1 MTMNAQSVLSIV
13 MLGASI
19 WVLLFLLPKAR
30 REHDR
35 FGVLCSLLT
44 ALVGLVGWL
53 FLGIG
58 TR

>member
-1 MTMNAQSVLSIV
+1 MTMNAQFVVSIL
-13 MLGASI
+13 MLGSSI

-30 REHDR
+30 REGDK
-35 FGVLCSLLT
+35 FAVICLLLT
-44 ALVGLVGWL
+44 AFVGLIGWL

>member
-1 MTMNAQSVLSIV
+1 MTMNAQFVVSVL
-13 MLGASI
+13 MLGSSI

-30 REHDR
+30 REGDK
-35 FGVLCSLLT
+35 FAVICSLLT
-44 ALVGLVGWL
+44 ALVGLIGWL